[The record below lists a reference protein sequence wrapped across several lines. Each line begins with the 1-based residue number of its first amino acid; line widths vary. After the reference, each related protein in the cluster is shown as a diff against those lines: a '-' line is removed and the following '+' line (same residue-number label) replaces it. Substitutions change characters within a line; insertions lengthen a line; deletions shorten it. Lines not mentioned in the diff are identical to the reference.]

1 MSAKKLEEFIGLIET
16 AERLASKEVAAEGNG
31 RSTSSLWSYP
41 TDIFT
46 PSRKAVN
53 TGSSRSPSI
62 SPLRGRKTID
72 KRRPNT
78 AAYPQVNRLLTK
90 FYLFCSYFLFIL
102 FVILLEVIYPF

>member
-53 TGSSRSPSI
+53 TGSSRSPSV

-72 KRRPNT
+72 NRRPNT
-78 AAYPQVNRLLTK
+78 SAYPQVSRLLIN
-90 FYLFCSYFLFIL
+90 FLFI
-102 FVILLEVIYPF
+102 FFDHIICYCIKSHMSILKF

>member
-46 PSRKAVN
+46 PNRKAVN

-78 AAYPQVNRLLTK
+78 TAYPQVNQLLTK
-90 FYLFCSYFLFIL
+90 FIFSLMAMINIRLLFYLFHRIQ
-102 FVILLEVIYPF
+102 